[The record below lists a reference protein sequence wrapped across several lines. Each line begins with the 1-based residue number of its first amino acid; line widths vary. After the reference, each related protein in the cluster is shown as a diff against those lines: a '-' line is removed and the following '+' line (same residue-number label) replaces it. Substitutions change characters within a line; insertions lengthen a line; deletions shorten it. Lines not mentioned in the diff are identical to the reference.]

1 MAQSISDMQL
11 NPYPPFGLSTISY
24 VGLASFRIL
33 IGLYSSAVTVSQNR
47 QLRKEFYKS
56 AKSQLT
62 LLGQIGVAQMENEL
76 LKRYK
81 IIKDFSKTS
90 EIENRRYE
98 KDDVRDALDD
108 LLNDLGK
115 EHVRELL
122 HEVLID
128 LYSKTEE
135 KQRNNNQCFA

>member
-1 MAQSISDMQL
+1 
-11 NPYPPFGLSTISY
+11 
-24 VGLASFRIL
+24 
-33 IGLYSSAVTVSQNR
+33 
-47 QLRKEFYKS
+47 
-56 AKSQLT
+56 
-62 LLGQIGVAQMENEL
+62 MENEL

-81 IIKDFSKTS
+81 IIKDFLKTS
-90 EIENRRYE
+90 EIENRRFE

-128 LYSKTEE
+128 LYSKTKE
-135 KQRNNNQCFA
+135 KDKGIIINVLLEMPKTY

>member
-1 MAQSISDMQL
+1 
-11 NPYPPFGLSTISY
+11 
-24 VGLASFRIL
+24 
-33 IGLYSSAVTVSQNR
+33 
-47 QLRKEFYKS
+47 
-56 AKSQLT
+56 
-62 LLGQIGVAQMENEL
+62 MENEL

-81 IIKDFSKTS
+81 IYQRFLKTS
-90 EIENRRYE
+90 EIENRRFE

-128 LYSKTEE
+128 LYSKTKE
-135 KQRNNNQCFA
+135 KTKVNNQCFA

>member
-1 MAQSISDMQL
+1 LQL

-33 IGLYSSAVTVSQNR
+33 IGVYSSAVTVSQNR

-81 IIKDFSKTS
+81 IIKDFLKTS
-90 EIENRRYE
+90 EIENRRFE

-128 LYSKTEE
+128 LYSKTKE
-135 KQRNNNQCFA
+135 KTKE